1 MQILKQHRS
10 FFILYFTFLLFGAY
24 LLVVYSKSS
33 IHIYF
38 NQFHNEYFDY
48 IFKYLT
54 HLGDGLTIALIGLLF
69 LLFKSIRSGLLIW
82 ISGIL
87 SGLISQGMKHLL
99 FGETPRPF
107 KYFTEIKPYVLHYVD
122 DVDMNMVNSLPSGH
136 TSSAFAL
143 CLSIAMIYTTRKMD
157 NSMFILAFFIG
168 ISRIY
173 LSQHFFEDVFI
184 GSMVGVL
191 SAIVVYSFLYPPNHK
206 DNLKLSSPLYKRS
219 QK

>member
-24 LLVVYSKSS
+24 LLFVYSKSS

-38 NQFHNEYFDY
+38 NQFNNEYLDF

-54 HLGDGLTIALIGLLF
+54 HVGDGWSIAFIGLVF
-69 LLFKSIRSGLLIW
+69 LLFRSIRAGLLIW
-82 ISGIL
+82 L
-87 SGLISQGMKHLL
+87 SGLLSGFLSQGMKHII
-99 FGETPRPF
+99 FGDTPRPF
-107 KYFTEIKPYVLHYVD
+107 KYFTEIKPYILHYVD
-122 DVDMNMVNSLPSGH
+122 GVDLNLINSLPSGH

-143 CLSIAMIYTTRKMD
+143 CLSIAIIYTSRKMD

-184 GSMVGVL
+184 GSIVGVL
-191 SAIVVYSFLYPPNHK
+191 SAIVVYSFLYPPNHLE
-206 DNLKLSSPLYKRS
+206 NLKLSSPLIKRF